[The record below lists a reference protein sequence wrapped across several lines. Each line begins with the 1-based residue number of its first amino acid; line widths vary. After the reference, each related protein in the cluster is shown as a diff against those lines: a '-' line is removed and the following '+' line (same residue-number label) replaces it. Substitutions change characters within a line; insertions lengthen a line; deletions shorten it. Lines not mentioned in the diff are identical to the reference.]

1 MLILLLIVFPM
12 LAGPGLFF
20 LGRRYGAIWK
30 WGPAVCA
37 GLEFVMSALLLVLP
51 QTASAP
57 GILPG
62 GLAFETSGFRVGYG
76 LLASILWLGSTLFS
90 MEYFRHAPDHLGSY
104 WAFQFLTLGAVQGL
118 FLSADFMT
126 AFCFFEML
134 SFCSFPWVM
143 HERDNSAIRAG
154 CTYLAVSVI
163 GGLILFFGLLLLYQ
177 EAGTLHY
184 AAMPGTLEAADPGRL
199 LGAEICILLGF
210 GAKAGM
216 FPLHVWLPK
225 AHPVAPAPASALLSG
240 MLTKAGIYGILMTG
254 LYVVRDGQ
262 GSGRL
267 MLALGL
273 VTMVL
278 GALMALFSVHL
289 KHTLAC
295 SSMSQIGFI
304 LTGISAY
311 LLCRSAGE
319 EEGAALAL
327 NGAVLHMVNHSLLKL
342 DLFLSAGAVAMNL
355 HALELN
361 DIRGWGRNKPLLKTV
376 FGIAVL
382 GISGVPG
389 FNGYLSKTMLHEGLL
404 EAIHAS
410 GVWAGTE
417 WVFLFS
423 GGLTFAYMLKLF
435 LCVFVEKNH
444 DPVRQAEFDRPGKY
458 ASACSAAVL
467 AYATCLLLPLGIPK
481 FALFLSGSMT
491 GEPLGHFAAFSLE
504 NLKGALISLGIGLL
518 VTLCFV
524 RPVLRRGGRDR
535 SLWPKWLDL
544 EESVYR
550 PLLLHVLPAVL
561 GAPAR
566 LFGENLVLTPIC
578 RGLVLAGSVFGR
590 GLDRSTDGLILGLR
604 RTLLREEPV
613 RDGLKA
619 GKEASASRRMAMRLA
634 YSSVMDNF
642 SFAMTIACFGIV
654 LVFLLLFLLS

>member
-12 LAGPGLFF
+12 AAGLGLFF
-20 LGRRYGAIWK
+20 LGRRYRTVLK

-37 GLEFVMSALLLVLP
+37 GLEFALSALLLGFP
-51 QTASAP
+51 QTAAVP
-57 GILPG
+57 GVLAG
-62 GLAFETSGFRVGYG
+62 GLSFGTSGFRVCYG
-76 LLASILWLGSTLFS
+76 LLASLLWLGSTLFS
-90 MEYFRHAPDHLGSY
+90 MEYFRHEPEHLDSY

-126 AFCFFEML
+126 AFCFFELL

-143 HERDNSAIRAG
+143 HERDDSAIRAG

-163 GGLILFFGLLLLYQ
+163 GGLILFFGLLLLFH
-177 EAGTLHY
+177 EAGTLRY
-184 AAMPGTLEAADPGRL
+184 AELSAALHSADPGRL
-199 LGAEICILLGF
+199 LGAEICMLLGF

-262 GSGRL
+262 GFGRL
-267 MLALGL
+267 VLVLGL

-304 LTGISAY
+304 LTGLSAY
-311 LLCRSAGE
+311 LLCRSSGE
-319 EEGAALAL
+319 TEGAALAL
-327 NGAVLHMVNHSLLKL
+327 NGAILHMVNHSLLKL
-342 DLFLSAGAVAMNL
+342 NLFLSAGAVAMNL
-355 HALELN
+355 QALNLG
-361 DIRGWGRNKPLLKTV
+361 DIRGWGQNKPLLKLV
-376 FGIAVL
+376 FGIAAL

-389 FNGYLSKTMLHEGLL
+389 FNGYLSKTLLHEGLL

-423 GGLTFAYMLKLF
+423 GGLTFAYMLRLF
-435 LCVFVEKNH
+435 LCLFVEKNS
-444 DPVRQAEFDRPGKY
+444 DPVRQAEFDRPGQY
-458 ASACSAAVL
+458 ASPCSSAVL
-467 AYATCLLLPLGIPK
+467 AGAACLLLPLGVPK
-481 FALFLSGSMT
+481 LALYLSASMT
-491 GEPLGHFAAFSLE
+491 GETLGHFAAFSPE
-504 NLKGALISLGIGLL
+504 NLKGALISLGIGTA
-518 VTLCFV
+518 VTLLFV
-524 RPVLRRGGRDR
+524 RPVLQRGVTDR
-535 SLWPKWLDL
+535 ALWPKWLDL

-550 PLLLHVLPAVL
+550 PLLLRVLPAVL

-566 LFGENLVLTPIC
+566 LFGENLLLTPLC
-578 RGLVLAGSVFGR
+578 RGFVLIGSVFGR
-590 GLDRSTDGLILGLR
+590 GLDHSTDGLVLGLR

-613 RDGLKA
+613 RDGRSNVP
-619 GKEASASRRMAMRLA
+619 EATASRRMALRMA

-654 LVFLLLFLLS
+654 LVFVLLFLLS